1 VELKNKQMNLIVCLK
16 MSAKLWLQISVG
28 QTELKISNNIMMDNR
43 NVPMMVIVHFGRVI
57 GTMKQIKI
65 RQNVVLTK

>member
-1 VELKNKQMNLIVCLK
+1 MNLIVCLK

-65 RQNVVLTK
+65 RQNVVSIK